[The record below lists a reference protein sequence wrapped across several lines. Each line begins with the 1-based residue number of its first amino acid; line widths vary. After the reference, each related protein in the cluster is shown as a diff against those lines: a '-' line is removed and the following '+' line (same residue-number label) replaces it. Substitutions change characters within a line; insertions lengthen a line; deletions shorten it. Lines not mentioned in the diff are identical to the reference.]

1 MIILFGALCR
11 ENEEKQC
18 FSCDIIDFFDDL
30 WEQPKIYKKPNQKGK
45 TLFLTWYHSLFIRN
59 CVNIN
64 ERNVWYHSLFIKIF
78 VNIKNHKKR
87 KSLTKASFLIKSFV
101 KIKSPRMHNERK
113 VFFSFDII
121 IHDGK
126 FYVLIT
132 KKAFKW
138 RQTVVF
144 CEQQLSIWTHM
155 KSALKSSSKRMIEFQ
170 RKTIGI
176 YWTKEGN
183 N

>member
-101 KIKSPRMHNERK
+101 KRSK
-113 VFFSFDII
+113 VHECTTKEKFFSHLISLFMMGSSMCWSQKKLSNG
-121 IHDGK
+121 GK
-126 FYVLIT
+126 PLFFANNSCPFEHT
-132 KKAFKW
+132 W
-138 RQTVVF
+138 DR
-144 CEQQLSIWTHM
+144 LSRAHRRGW
-155 KSALKSSSKRMIEFQ
+155 
-170 RKTIGI
+170 
-176 YWTKEGN
+176 
-183 N
+183 